1 VWKKSNQMNI
11 ENNKQKMVLV
21 TGATGFVGK
30 PLVEKLFSMN
40 YRVRTISRNKKQL
53 EGVFNEGVEI
63 MQCDISNNEELERAL
78 TGVDIAYY
86 LVHSMEGKS
95 SQWEDFAEKDRQ
107 IAKNFANV
115 SKKCKV
121 KRIIYLGGLAH
132 GTDSEM
138 SEHMRSRKDV
148 GKILSKSGIPVT
160 IFRASVILGKGGGGF
175 EMMHYLVE
183 RLPLMICPKWV
194 LTKLQPISLHDTLEY
209 LVKSIDVS
217 ETENK
222 ILDIG
227 GPDVLTYVEMM
238 KVYGDSIGKK
248 VRVIIIPFLSLRLTS
263 VWVDLVT
270 PVKSSLARPLVEGLK
285 NESTVTDNE
294 IKKIIPLKLKGV
306 EESIELSKDD
316 SRETKIHRNDK
327 LLIGLLL
334 SLAII
339 GYTQFVL
346 DVRIGVFNF
355 MWLVVM
361 IAWSL
366 LLAVSIYF
374 TVKDARIGPL
384 IGAVGSWITVS
395 FWLIDNA
402 YLISNLQQIGGY
414 KIGQAFELLGS
425 YPSTTIT
432 MLNLMGIVVCASLAV
447 VTHFSFYRERS

>member
-1 VWKKSNQMNI
+1 M
-11 ENNKQKMVLV
+11 
-21 TGATGFVGK
+21 
-30 PLVEKLFSMN
+30 
-40 YRVRTISRNKKQL
+40 
-53 EGVFNEGVEI
+53 
-63 MQCDISNNEELERAL
+63 
-78 TGVDIAYY
+78 
-86 LVHSMEGKS
+86 
-95 SQWEDFAEKDRQ
+95 
-107 IAKNFANV
+107 
-115 SKKCKV
+115 
-121 KRIIYLGGLAH
+121 
-132 GTDSEM
+132 
-138 SEHMRSRKDV
+138 
-148 GKILSKSGIPVT
+148 
-160 IFRASVILGKGGGGF
+160 
-175 EMMHYLVE
+175 
-183 RLPLMICPKWV
+183 
-194 LTKLQPISLHDTLEY
+194 
-209 LVKSIDVS
+209 
-217 ETENK
+217 
-222 ILDIG
+222 
-227 GPDVLTYVEMM
+227 
-238 KVYGDSIGKK
+238 
-248 VRVIIIPFLSLRLTS
+248 
-263 VWVDLVT
+263 
-270 PVKSSLARPLVEGLK
+270 VEGLK

>member
-1 VWKKSNQMNI
+1 MNT
-11 ENNKQKMVLV
+11 ENNEQKNVLV

-63 MQCDISNNEELERAL
+63 MQCDISNDKELERAL

-86 LVHSMEGKS
+86 LVHSMDGKS
-95 SQWEDFAEKDRQ
+95 AQWEDFAEKDRQ
-107 IAKNFANV
+107 IAKNFVYV
-115 SKKCKV
+115 SKKCNV

-148 GKILSKSGIPVT
+148 GEILSESGIPVT
-160 IFRASVILGKGGGGF
+160 VFRASVILGKGGAGF
-175 EMMHYLVE
+175 EMMRYLVE
-183 RLPLMICPKWV
+183 RFPLMICPKWV
-194 LTKLQPISLHDTLEY
+194 LTKLQPISLHDTVEY
-209 LVKSIDVS
+209 LAKSIDVS
-217 ETENK
+217 ETKNK

-227 GPDVLTYVEMM
+227 GPDVITYVEMM
-238 KVYGDSIGKK
+238 KIYGDSIGKK
-248 VRVIIIPFLSLRLTS
+248 VRVMIIPFLSLRLTS
-263 VWVDLVT
+263 VWVELVT
-270 PVKSSLARPLVEGLK
+270 PIKASLARPLVEGLK

-294 IKKIIPLKLKGV
+294 IKKIIPFKLKGI
-306 EESIELSKDD
+306 EESIELSKYD
-316 SRETKIHRNDK
+316 SKETKIHRNDK

-339 GYTQFVL
+339 GYTQFVF
-346 DVRIGVFNF
+346 DVRISIFNF
-355 MWLVVM
+355 MWLFVI

-366 LLAVSIYF
+366 LLVASIYF

-402 YLISNLQQIGGY
+402 YLVSNLPQIGGY
-414 KIGQAFELLGS
+414 KIGQAFEFLGS

-432 MLNLMGIVVCASLAV
+432 ILSLVGIVVCASLAV